1 MSTNNLISLIL
12 CIDDIDYFS
21 MTHNKDYFSL
31 IIDSKLSYLPTG
43 MLREPYE
50 HQ

>member
-1 MSTNNLISLIL
+1 MSINILASLIL
-12 CIDDIDYFS
+12 GIDYFS

-43 MLREPYE
+43 MLRESYK
-50 HQ
+50 H

>member
-1 MSTNNLISLIL
+1 MTNN
-12 CIDDIDYFS
+12 
-21 MTHNKDYFSL
+21 KDRFSL

-50 HQ
+50 QTICKEGRFCNTFAAM